1 MVATRVIGVRSQF
14 CLEALV
20 GNSLS
25 FLQAIGD
32 IPLLAKSDATVLIE
46 GETGTG
52 KELVARA
59 IHYRSARE
67 GKPFIP
73 VNCGALPDHLF
84 ENELFG
90 HIKGA
95 FTDASSAEK
104 GLVGEAEGGT
114 ILLDEI
120 DMLSASA
127 QVKLL
132 RFLHDKE
139 YRPLGSSRNL
149 IAEVRIVA
157 ATNVNLL
164 DQVQAK
170 KFREDLY
177 YRLSALAI
185 CLPPLRDRIEDI
197 PLLAA
202 YFLAR
207 YASQY
212 GRGSLHLSP
221 GVGEKLLAYP
231 WPGNV
236 RELEGVIQR
245 AVILTSGTVLQP
257 DDVDLPG
264 SFKSEVSEGGL
275 FRDAKSQAIEQFERA
290 YLINLLASHQGNITG
305 AARRAGKAELRPSG
319 AFASLAPM
327 SRCEKTRLFGAPRSI
342 SVSACLQSITARTS
356 TSAMGLPSNFVRKEL
371 LLLRSGYV

>member
-1 MVATRVIGVRSQF
+1 MVATRVIGVRSHF
-14 CLEALV
+14 RLEVLV

-84 ENELFG
+84 ENEMFG

-114 ILLDEI
+114 ILLDEV

-149 IAEVRIVA
+149 IADVRIVA

-164 DQVQAK
+164 HQVQGK

-177 YRLSALAI
+177 YRLSALSI

-197 PLLAA
+197 PLLATH
-202 YFLAR
+202 FLAR
-207 YASQY
+207 YARQY

-236 RELEGVIQR
+236 RELEGAIQR
-245 AVILTSGTVLQP
+245 AVVLTSGSVLQP

-264 SFKSEVSEGGL
+264 SFKSEVSEGGS
-275 FRDAKSQAIEQFERA
+275 FRDSKAQAIEQFERA
-290 YLINLLASHQGNITG
+290 YLINLLTSHQGNITR
-305 AARRAGKAELRPSG
+305 AARRAGKER
-319 AFASLAPM
+319 
-327 SRCEKTRLFGAPRSI
+327 RSF
-342 SVSACLQSITARTS
+342 QR
-356 TSAMGLPSNFVRKEL
+356 
-371 LLLRSGYV
+371 LLRKYGLERQVFQNLT